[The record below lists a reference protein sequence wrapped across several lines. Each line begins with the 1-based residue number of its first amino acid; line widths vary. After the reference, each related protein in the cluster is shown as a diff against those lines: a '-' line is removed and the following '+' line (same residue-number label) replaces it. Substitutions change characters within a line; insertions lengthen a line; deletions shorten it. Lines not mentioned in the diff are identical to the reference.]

1 MIGFIVLMIHNYYK
15 GIIKKNLITETDSF
29 LFVRVVQEI
38 HLSKL
43 Y

>member
-1 MIGFIVLMIHNYYK
+1 MTKTPEELTKEYLNNKLQAG
-15 GIIKKNLITETDSF
+15 SF
-29 LFVRVVQEI
+29 WFVRVVQEI